1 VSDSCAEMSSCRNYH
16 HVTRD
21 VEHANKASAQECTAP
36 MQPPVLDGVLH
47 GKGSKQFPAQTLGA
61 STCSP
66 EAAPEK
72 YTIGRRRNVTIVT
85 GTRNSLVFVAMT
97 PRYRCGARRA
107 QAVKLGGGAVTGRS
121 RSSVEL
127 VPCSARFLWEHPHWL
142 RPTGQVPTRQERRR
156 QARKWP
162 RRAQNQGTACAGL
175 FLPCRSVLSRG
186 RLTFRIHGVPLRLL
200 RGFL

>member
-1 VSDSCAEMSSCRNYH
+1 MDSQVSDSCAEMSSCRNYH

-36 MQPPVLDGVLH
+36 MQPPELDGVLH

-61 STCSP
+61 GARHLQGCACTYPWGSAGLR

-107 QAVKLGGGAVTGRS
+107 QAVKLGCGGQESFIGCSLRCPVFVGAPSLAQTNRSGPNKAGDVEGR
-121 RSSVEL
+121 RENGPVALKIKE
-127 VPCSARFLWEHPHWL
+127 
-142 RPTGQVPTRQERRR
+142 Q
-156 QARKWP
+156 
-162 RRAQNQGTACAGL
+162 RALGPFCLA
-175 FLPCRSVLSRG
+175 CRSCHAG
-186 RLTFRIHGVPLRLL
+186 G
-200 RGFL
+200 